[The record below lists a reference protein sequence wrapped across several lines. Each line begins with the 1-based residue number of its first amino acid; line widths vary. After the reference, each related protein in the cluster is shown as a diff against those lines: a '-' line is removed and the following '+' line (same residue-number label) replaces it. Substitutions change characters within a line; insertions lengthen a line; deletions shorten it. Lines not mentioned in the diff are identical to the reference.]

1 MNKPSTQ
8 TGMYIE
14 KIAGNLLLL
23 FDNYYLK
30 VRELFMLHLGAFAG
44 SIHNNSNMNKPKAS
58 VIILVQQEQYLTK
71 LIKNI

>member
-30 VRELFMLHLGAFAG
+30 VRELFMLHLGDFAG

-58 VIILVQQEQYLTK
+58 VIIFSSTGTISYK
-71 LIKNI
+71 IN